1 MNQLPTG
8 MYQPGT
14 SLVHRMKANIKIFCF
29 LILTVAVICT
39 ETLWGYAVLLL
50 FTGILIY
57 LSKVNFGTALG
68 SIGRLTWFFI
78 LILLMNICFYGPD
91 DAWIRI
97 GIFAPSYEGLM
108 QGTHIVA
115 RVILMLVICNVLTI
129 TTAPLA
135 LTEGMEALLLP
146 LKLFRVPTEQI
157 AMILSVAM
165 QFIPTLFE
173 EADTIRK
180 AQMARGAR
188 FDSKRLLEKA
198 GAVLPLVVPIF
209 LAAFKRADELSLA
222 MEARGY
228 RTDVA
233 RQRRKFGMP
242 TGFEWFALTI
252 CVILCLMQILYL

>member
-14 SLVHRMKANIKIFCF
+14 STVHQMKANIKIFCF
-29 LILTVAVICT
+29 LILTTAIIFT
-39 ETLWGYAVLLL
+39 DTRWGYAALLL
-50 FTGILIY
+50 FAGSLVS
-57 LSKVNFGTALG
+57 LSEIRLSTALC
-68 SIGRLTWFFI
+68 SVKRMAWFLV
-78 LILLMNICFYGPD
+78 LILLMNTCFYGPQD
-91 DAWIRI
+91 PWIRA
-97 GIFAPSYEGLM
+97 GIFAPSYEGLI
-108 QGTHIVA
+108 QGLNIVA

-233 RQRRKFGMP
+233 RQRRKFGIP